1 MGSARTML
9 ANNENDENSFPL
21 RPHAGLD
28 GISES
33 LHCHCPFL
41 IVLVHVFMLCSVHLL
56 MQIKLTMKQSPLR
69 MYMAD
74 IMSSLI
80 NQAKVSTE

>member
-28 GISES
+28 GVSES
-33 LHCHCPFL
+33 LHCPFL
-41 IVLVHVFMLCSVHLL
+41 IVLAHVFMLCSVHLL

-74 IMSSLI
+74 IMFSLI
-80 NQAKVSTE
+80 NQAKVSAE